1 MSKHNLF
8 EIKNLSKIYS
18 RQKGFFSPKEEFYAI
33 KDISFELKNGEILG
47 LIGESGCGKSTLS
60 RLILGLENPSEG
72 NIFFDGNDINLF
84 NKEKNRFFRQQVQMI
99 LQDPFSSL
107 NPQKTIFETVSEP
120 LKIHNLCAKKEMPD
134 KVSMLLAKMGIKSD
148 MMHRYPH
155 EFSGGQR
162 QRIALARVLA
172 LNPSVIIADEPTSAL
187 DVSIQAQILNLLL
200 DLFDEKDMSY
210 IIISH
215 DLDVIRFM
223 SHRIV
228 VMLQG
233 VIVEIMPAK
242 QFIFSKTI
250 KHHPYTEALLSAYP
264 DPFKKSDETL
274 HPKKDFIENTNDYDI
289 KPACPFYF
297 KCNVCDDKCRDIFPE
312 LVEIKKE
319 HIIYCHNIFK

>member
-1 MSKHNLF
+1 VSNQNLF

-33 KDISFELKNGEILG
+33 KDISFNLKNGEILG

-84 NKEKNRFFRQQVQMI
+84 NKEKNRLFRQQVQMI

-107 NPQKTIFETVSEP
+107 NPKKTIFETVSEP
-120 LKIHNLCAKKEMPD
+120 LKIHNLCTKKDMPD
-134 KVSMLLAKMGIKSD
+134 KVSMLLAKMGIKSE
-148 MMHRYPH
+148 MMHRHPH

-215 DLDVIRFM
+215 DLDVIKFM
-223 SHRIV
+223 SHRII

-233 VIVEIMPAK
+233 VIVEIMPAE
-242 QFIFSKTI
+242 QFDFSETT
-250 KHHPYTEALLSAYP
+250 KHHPYTEVLLSTYP
-264 DPFKKSDETL
+264 DPFIKSGKNINSER
-274 HPKKDFIENTNDYDI
+274 ISVENTINNDK
-289 KPACPFYF
+289 KPACPFYL
-297 KCNVCDDKCRDIFPE
+297 KCSICEDKCRDVFPQAI
-312 LVEIKKE
+312 EIKKA
-319 HIIYCHNIFK
+319 HIIYCHNIVK